1 MALRAALRKWE
12 FKDWST
18 LITLVIAI
26 VGALNSVF
34 GFYRKEINKK
44 HDLAI
49 DIAGMSQSDK
59 RVFYIIAFMND
70 GDYPE
75 IVTNIE
81 SLLGQKGKD
90 FGDPFWSEQ
99 RSCFRPFVVGPGE
112 HKVITYETEYD
123 TDREDMKAPYLLQ
136 EFVPLLLFHIR
147 GPKEGMLRPR
157 TEVGIY
163 NPPHFQFLTRTLR
176 VNFDDPRPHMIFTT
190 HPRPAEHELPSLC
203 P

>member
-1 MALRAALRKWE
+1 MALRAALRKWD

-18 LITLVIAI
+18 FITLVIAI

-34 GFYRKEINKK
+34 GFYRKAINKK
-44 HDLAI
+44 HNLTI
-49 DIAGMSQSDK
+49 DIAGMNQSGK
-59 RVFYIIAFMND
+59 RVSYIIAFIND

-75 IVTNIE
+75 IVTDIE

-90 FGDPFWSEQ
+90 SEGLFWNEQ

-112 HKVITYETEYD
+112 HKVITYETEYEI
-123 TDREDMKAPYLLQ
+123 DRENMKAPFLLQ

-147 GPKEGMLRPR
+147 GPTQGMVRPR
-157 TEVGIY
+157 TEVGVY
-163 NPPHFQFLTRTLR
+163 NPPEFQFLTRTLR
-176 VNFDDPRPHMIFTT
+176 VNFEDPRPHMIFTS
-190 HPRPAEHELPSLC
+190 HPRPAEYELKSLC